1 MWVRVWV
8 VGGRGPG
15 GEAAHAA
22 LRVRERVWMGMGEV
36 GRGGERV
43 CVRVA
48 ERRGEECCCRGGQSG
63 LCPGAVLGKLGEG
76 EGEGGVGK
84 GKSTSGRGGE
94 QGNAKGEYEDSS
106 VNRETPLRLRVLSFD
121 F

>member
-1 MWVRVWV
+1 MRVRVWV

-15 GEAAHAA
+15 GESAHAA
-22 LRVRERVWMGMGEV
+22 LRVRERVCERVWMGMGEE
-36 GRGGERV
+36 GGGGERV

-84 GKSTSGRGGE
+84 GKSTSGRGGG
-94 QGNAKGEYEDSS
+94 QGRAMQRGSMKT
-106 VNRETPLRLRVLSFD
+106 RA
-121 F
+121 

>member
-22 LRVRERVWMGMGEV
+22 LRVRERVCERVWMGMGEE
-36 GRGGERV
+36 GGGGERV

-76 EGEGGVGK
+76 EGGVGK
-84 GKSTSGRGGE
+84 SKSTSGR
-94 QGNAKGEYEDSS
+94 GNAKGEYEDSS

>member
-1 MWVRVWV
+1 MRVRVWV

-22 LRVRERVWMGMGEV
+22 LRVCERVWMGMGEE
-36 GRGGERV
+36 GGGGERV

-63 LCPGAVLGKLGEG
+63 LCPGAVLGKLGE
-76 EGEGGVGK
+76 EGREEWVRVRVPAGGAG
-84 GKSTSGRGGE
+84 GRA
-94 QGNAKGEYEDSS
+94 NAKGEYEDSS